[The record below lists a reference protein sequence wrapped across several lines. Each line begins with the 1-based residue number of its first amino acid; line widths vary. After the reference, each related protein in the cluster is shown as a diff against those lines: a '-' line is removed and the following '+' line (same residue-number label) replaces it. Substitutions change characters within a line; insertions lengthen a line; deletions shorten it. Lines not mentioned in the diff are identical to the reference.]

1 MRLSSLVAS
10 CRGPRCRAGLSG
22 ESSLENYANKRDCA
36 EFCFAISARQD
47 KSLSKNRR
55 PFREDAFSPEAASR
69 NPPNAAMP
77 TLFRLLT
84 ILAIIAGI
92 IYGIMA
98 ALVYFVEPTRS
109 ELTIEVP
116 LPPLTPVEPEP
127 ESEPAPPAPD
137 EAAEATGG
145 AEAAAESAR

>member
-1 MRLSSLVAS
+1 
-10 CRGPRCRAGLSG
+10 
-22 ESSLENYANKRDCA
+22 
-36 EFCFAISARQD
+36 
-47 KSLSKNRR
+47 
-55 PFREDAFSPEAASR
+55 
-69 NPPNAAMP
+69 MP

-116 LPPLTPVEPEP
+116 LPPLKPVEPEP
-127 ESEPAPPAPD
+127 APPQTD
-137 EAAEATGG
+137 D
-145 AEAAAESAR
+145 AAAVDGAGEGTAPAETAQ

>member
-1 MRLSSLVAS
+1 
-10 CRGPRCRAGLSG
+10 
-22 ESSLENYANKRDCA
+22 
-36 EFCFAISARQD
+36 
-47 KSLSKNRR
+47 
-55 PFREDAFSPEAASR
+55 
-69 NPPNAAMP
+69 MP

-116 LPPLTPVEPEP
+116 LPPIKPIAP
-127 ESEPAPPAPD
+127 EPAPLTTDDAGSIDGAGDDASTGEPAQ
-137 EAAEATGG
+137 
-145 AEAAAESAR
+145 

>member
-1 MRLSSLVAS
+1 
-10 CRGPRCRAGLSG
+10 
-22 ESSLENYANKRDCA
+22 
-36 EFCFAISARQD
+36 
-47 KSLSKNRR
+47 
-55 PFREDAFSPEAASR
+55 
-69 NPPNAAMP
+69 MP

-116 LPPLTPVEPEP
+116 LPPLKPVEPEP
-127 ESEPAPPAPD
+127 DPPAPD
-137 EAAEATGG
+137 ENAVVEGSEDGAATS
-145 AEAAAESAR
+145 EAAQ